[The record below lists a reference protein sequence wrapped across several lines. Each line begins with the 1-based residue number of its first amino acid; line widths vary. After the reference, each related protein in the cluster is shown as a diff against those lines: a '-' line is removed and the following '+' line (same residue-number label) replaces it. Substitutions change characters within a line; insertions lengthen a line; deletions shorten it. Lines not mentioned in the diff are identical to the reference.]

1 MAATQDN
8 ILNYASQSRGDD
20 KWERAMKDIFYFVEH
35 FVPKRIFDLEM
46 ASKQQKAFL
55 KAVENGRQYFAIRA
69 PRKGGK
75 TILVAIAII
84 WVTLVD
90 QTYRWFIVSGS
101 ENQAHWLYDYCKQI
115 LWPAGPNGAEMRK
128 FFSQFLVGE
137 PKATITEF
145 KKGGWIMYAAASSKA
160 VNAPTA
166 DGEGMDE
173 FVLIPKNIVE
183 EAWPIVAASKKPRR
197 LLLSTA
203 TEGKEN
209 TDAFIDILDQCEPGG
224 ELYLQGWM
232 KFEWERNDSPHLMTN
247 RAKQDAE
254 SAKFFLS
261 EDMYQTQYIGGMP
274 KRAGRIFP
282 RTFIREAF
290 VAVDPNN
297 PGHLVDGSPYTP
309 EITQPD
315 GSILRKLQFQGEAGG
330 GVDWGFEHDT
340 VITEGYRGLDQKIHC
355 MKQIIGSGSSP
366 SDWAD
371 AIEADSLAYKID
383 DWYADAAGAFQN
395 QEIRNR
401 GMRVTPRPFQERARG
416 KEWMIGVAYYWLSKR
431 KVIIP
436 DTPEFAKLKKQ
447 LLQWSRDQE
456 GKPKKGDDDC
466 NDSFIVWLSKWDPK
480 YYEGGFVA
488 PEPRE
493 RFRSIFASEEDDAPE
508 GVSVDEGLPTH
519 DGDWESF
526 DSGSEDNWIPQ
537 GWSGREEELRKE
549 PWE

>member
-1 MAATQDN
+1 MSLAAPPDK
-8 ILNYASQSRGDD
+8 ILNYYSQSLDNS
-20 KWERAMKDIFYFVEH
+20 KWDRALSDIFYFVENY
-35 FVPKRIFDLEM
+35 VPKTIFDLAM

-55 KAVENGRQYFAIRA
+55 KAIQDGRQYFALRA

-115 LWPAGPNGAEMRK
+115 LWPSGPGGAEKRK
-128 FFSQFLVGE
+128 FFAQFLVGE
-137 PKATITEF
+137 PRATITEF

-197 LLLSTA
+197 ILLSTA
-203 TEGKEN
+203 TDGKEN
-209 TDAFIDILDQCEPGG
+209 TDAFIDILDQCESGG
-224 ELYLQGWM
+224 ELYNQGWM
-232 KFEWERNDSPHLMTN
+232 KFEWERKEAPHLMTS
-247 RAKQDAE
+247 RAREDAE

-261 EDMYQTQYIGGMP
+261 EDMYQTQYVGGIP

-290 VAVDPNN
+290 VAPDPNN
-297 PGHLVDGSPYTP
+297 PGYLIDGSPYN
-309 EITQPD
+309 PD
-315 GSILRKLQFQGEAGG
+315 KLEFQGETGG
-330 GVDWGFEHDT
+330 GIDWGFEHDT

-371 AIEADSLAYKID
+371 QIEKDSLAYNID

-401 GMRVTPRPFQERARG
+401 GMRVTARPFQERARG
-416 KEWMIGVAYYWLSKR
+416 KEWMIGVAYYWLSR
-431 KVIIP
+431 RQVVIP

-466 NDSFIVWLSKWDPK
+466 NDSFIVWLSKWDPR
-480 YYEGGFVA
+480 YYEGGFKL

-493 RFRSIFASEEDDAPE
+493 RFQSVFEIDEDNSPD
-508 GVSVDEGLPTH
+508 GLPLR
-519 DGDWESF
+519 DGDWERF
-526 DSGSEDNWIPQ
+526 DSGQEDNWIPA
-537 GWSGREEELRKE
+537 GWRGKEEELRKE
-549 PWE
+549 PWEQ